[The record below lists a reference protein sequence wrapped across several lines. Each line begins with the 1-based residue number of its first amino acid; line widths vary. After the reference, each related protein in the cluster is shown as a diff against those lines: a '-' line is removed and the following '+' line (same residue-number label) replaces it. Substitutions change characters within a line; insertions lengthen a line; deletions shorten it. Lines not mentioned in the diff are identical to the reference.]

1 MKINFSPPDIT
12 ELEINEVVEALKSGW
27 ITTGPR
33 TKELERRIATYL
45 GTPKA
50 VCLNSATAALEMI
63 LRVLGV
69 GPGDEVITSAYSYTA
84 SASPVVH
91 VGAKLVLIDTAPN
104 SYEMDYDQVAAAIT
118 DKTKAIIPV
127 AGLGTR
133 MLPATKAI
141 PKEMLTL
148 VDKPLIQYVVNE
160 CVAAGIKEIVLV
172 THSSKNAIENHF
184 DTSFELETMLEKRVK
199 RQLLEE
205 VRSICPKDVTIMH
218 VRQGNAKGLGHA
230 VLCGR
235 PVVGNEPFAVVLPD
249 VLLADFTANQKKE
262 NLSAMIK
269 RFKET
274 KASQIMVAPVSAD
287 EVSSYGIADCGG
299 VELKGGDSVK
309 INSIVEK
316 PSVEDAPS
324 NLAVVG
330 RYVFSAEIWDL
341 LERTP
346 VGVGDEIQLTDAI
359 DMLIEKEIVEAFHMT
374 GRSFDC
380 GDKIGYMEA
389 FVEYGLRHDKLGK
402 EFKAFLKDLAKT
414 L

>member
-1 MKINFSPPDIT
+1 MK
-12 ELEINEVVEALKSGW
+12 V
-27 ITTGPR
+27 
-33 TKELERRIATYL
+33 
-45 GTPKA
+45 
-50 VCLNSATAALEMI
+50 
-63 LRVLGV
+63 
-69 GPGDEVITSAYSYTA
+69 
-84 SASPVVH
+84 
-91 VGAKLVLIDTAPN
+91 
-104 SYEMDYDQVAAAIT
+104 
-118 DKTKAIIPV
+118 IIPV

-249 VLLADFTANQKKE
+249 VLLAEFTANQKKE

-274 KASQIMVAPVSAD
+274 QASQIMVAPVAAD
-287 EVSSYGIADCGG
+287 EVSSYGIADCCG

-330 RYVFSAEIWDL
+330 RYVFSAAIWDL
-341 LERTP
+341 LEKTP